1 MAFRGSGKGRILP
14 EMARADRR
22 GRLPVKG
29 PSNGPRARGASN
41 ETPPGARWGVV
52 GLVDLGIGLRQE
64 DAGGGAWGGRPSRP
78 RPTPRGAR
86 RQSSSRGSP
95 TGGWRP
101 SRWMNKVY
109 NHRQRKRNSA
119 RPRPRPARRTSARCS
134 GQVADEAPETRRMD
148 PGATR
153 RASNDARRVERGIG
167 EDGGRAGRLGRL
179 APKLRLEVL
188 GSNLSASFG
197 NLGRGR
203 VHARMITR
211 TRDEIRGEIW
221 TPVHSPNCLARPP
234 GIVVVY
240 GKPEAGGEEQ
250 EVRRRSPSA
259 RPGRAGPSGPGDSP
273 ARPGS
278 RHRTAARAL
287 TTPRSLPSVAGRFAR
302 RRRRSGGRS
311 LGWPWRSGRPRWP
324 RPRPRAG
331 SRRRS
336 VRSPA

>member
-41 ETPPGARWGVV
+41 ETPPGARWRVV
-52 GLVDLGIGLRQE
+52 ARGDRSIGQGGGN
-64 DAGGGAWGGRPSRP
+64 AGGGASGGRPSIE
-78 RPTPRGAR
+78 
-86 RQSSSRGSP
+86 
-95 TGGWRP
+95 
-101 SRWMNKVY
+101 
-109 NHRQRKRNSA
+109 
-119 RPRPRPARRTSARCS
+119 
-134 GQVADEAPETRRMD
+134 VADEAPETRRMD